1 MYRSSTDHQD
11 ARIEGAPLTWRI
23 AGLLAVMLVLAIGL
37 HGWPMTGV
45 PAMRFFW
52 PANVVVLAWV
62 AWILLGLYRSETRDA
77 LRGLLPPACV
87 WAYLV
92 VSLLSVAAAEN
103 PARAGTTAVKM
114 ALCLVGTYTLVAAAC
129 RTQGRAAWLLWA
141 LAAVVSGVIA
151 HAATQMFRGQAPT
164 ALFESPLKLGSFL
177 AMTVPFA
184 ASYLAACGHPLIRF
198 WALLRVV
205 GSLLVCGSAWAWL
218 GIVVGVIVGTVTT
231 ARLRRWL
238 AGTLVVAAVAINGL
252 VISGG
257 RAVVISDVQWREE
270 IGRDVR
276 QRYLEWQA
284 LINLLKDRSAVGTGV
299 GCLNDRRSEYY
310 LRLPKN
316 NTIAPFDQNGYLAA
330 AAEMGVPGLIAWCWV
345 LGEYLKKG
353 WRRRNDMV
361 IRAAWSGVAAA
372 TVAQVASSLTYN
384 GILVVFV
391 VLLALIDHEE
401 GRSEDAPI

>member
-1 MYRSSTDHQD
+1 
-11 ARIEGAPLTWRI
+11 
-23 AGLLAVMLVLAIGL
+23 
-37 HGWPMTGV
+37 
-45 PAMRFFW
+45 
-52 PANVVVLAWV
+52 
-62 AWILLGLYRSETRDA
+62 
-77 LRGLLPPACV
+77 
-87 WAYLV
+87 
-92 VSLLSVAAAEN
+92 
-103 PARAGTTAVKM
+103 
-114 ALCLVGTYTLVAAAC
+114 
-129 RTQGRAAWLLWA
+129 
-141 LAAVVSGVIA
+141 
-151 HAATQMFRGQAPT
+151 
-164 ALFESPLKLGSFL
+164 
-177 AMTVPFA
+177 
-184 ASYLAACGHPLIRF
+184 
-198 WALLRVV
+198 
-205 GSLLVCGSAWAWL
+205 
-218 GIVVGVIVGTVTT
+218 
-231 ARLRRWL
+231 
-238 AGTLVVAAVAINGL
+238 
-252 VISGG
+252 
-257 RAVVISDVQWREE
+257 VISDVQWREE